1 METFCFGT
9 FSDKLKNHK
18 LKYNVKL
25 NLVCPKK
32 VLFYYFSSLILQ
44 KKVIFLEKGK
54 NILISL
60 DCVNKKKYFSFLR
73 VKFLEINFFKKFNKI
88 LIIFYFVF

>member
-54 NILISL
+54 NKSL
-60 DCVNKKKYFSFLR
+60 GINLNFL
-73 VKFLEINFFKKFNKI
+73 FLKKFNN
-88 LIIFYFVF
+88 

>member
-54 NILISL
+54 NKSL
-60 DCVNKKKYFSFLR
+60 GINLKQKKIFFFL
-73 VKFLEINFFKKFNKI
+73 KSKI
-88 LIIFYFVF
+88 FGN